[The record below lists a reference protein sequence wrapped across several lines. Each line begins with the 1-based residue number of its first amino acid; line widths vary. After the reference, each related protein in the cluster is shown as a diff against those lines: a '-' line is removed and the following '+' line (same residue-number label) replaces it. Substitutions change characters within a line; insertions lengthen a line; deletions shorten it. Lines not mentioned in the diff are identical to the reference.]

1 MLGRRL
7 PPPTDLVI
15 ALKDL
20 PPPPANP
27 FYERLNT
34 LLDAAGFEPFVE
46 DLCRPY
52 YAEGFGRPGVP
63 PGVYFRMLFFGY
75 FEGLGSQRAIAWR
88 CADGRSA
95 QAFLGLPPHKATP
108 DHSSLSKIRLRLPDR
123 VHEQVFVFV
132 LKLAEDKGLLPG
144 KTVGVDSTT
153 LEANAAMKT
162 IVRRDSGD
170 DWKGYLRQLAAE
182 AGLDNPSDEDLR
194 RFDRQRKDKKV
205 SNEEWTSP
213 RDPDSRIAKMKD
225 GTTHLAYKAE
235 HVVDLRTELILA
247 APVYSA
253 DEPDS
258 STLLES
264 VVAAQ
269 VNLMEAESGV
279 PVEQL
284 AARGGA
290 AVAGLTTMEE
300 VATDKGYHKAETL
313 ANCAGAGVRTY
324 IPEARRSQRRVWT
337 DKPPE
342 WEQAYRGNRRRVR
355 GDRSKRLQKLRS
367 EKVERTFAH
376 VCETGGGRRSW
387 LRGLIEVGKRYR
399 MQVAGHNLGVIM
411 RHVFGNGTPR
421 SLQGLAATVRAW
433 MRSWWRR
440 RGARH
445 WLGQLLGGWK
455 GGRRRCGGIKSALIR
470 WRENLTFSTG
480 C

>member
-7 PPPTDLVI
+7 PPPTDDLVI

-34 LLDAAGFEPFVE
+34 LLDEAGFEPFVE
-46 DLCRPY
+46 ELCRPY

-153 LEANAAMKT
+153 LEANAALKT

-182 AGLDNPSDEDLR
+182 AGLDNPTDEDLR

-205 SNEEWTSP
+205 SNDEWTSP
-213 RDPDSRIAKMKD
+213 SDPDSRIAKMKD
-225 GTTHLAYKAE
+225 GT
-235 HVVDLRTELILA
+235 D
-247 APVYSA
+247 AP
-253 DEPDS
+253 
-258 STLLES
+258 
-264 VVAAQ
+264 
-269 VNLMEAESGV
+269 G
-279 PVEQL
+279 
-284 AARGGA
+284 
-290 AVAGLTTMEE
+290 
-300 VATDKGYHKAETL
+300 
-313 ANCAGAGVRTY
+313 
-324 IPEARRSQRRVWT
+324 
-337 DKPPE
+337 
-342 WEQAYRGNRRRVR
+342 
-355 GDRSKRLQKLRS
+355 
-367 EKVERTFAH
+367 
-376 VCETGGGRRSW
+376 
-387 LRGLIEVGKRYR
+387 
-399 MQVAGHNLGVIM
+399 
-411 RHVFGNGTPR
+411 
-421 SLQGLAATVRAW
+421 LQGANT
-433 MRSWWRR
+433 SS
-440 RGARH
+440 
-445 WLGQLLGGWK
+445 
-455 GGRRRCGGIKSALIR
+455 I
-470 WRENLTFSTG
+470 
-480 C
+480 

>member
-34 LLDAAGFEPFVE
+34 LLDEAGFEPFVE

-52 YAEGFGRPGVP
+52 YADGFGRPGVP

-108 DHSSLSKIRLRLPDR
+108 DHSSLTKIRRRLPDD
-123 VHEQVFVFV
+123 VHERVFVFV

-144 KTVGVDSTT
+144 KTVGVDST
-153 LEANAAMKT
+153 LLQANAALKT

-182 AGLDNPSDEDLR
+182 AGLDNPTDEDLR
-194 RFDRQRKDKKV
+194 RFDRQRKDKRV

-213 RDPDSRIAKMKD
+213 SDPDSRIAKMKD

-235 HVVDLRTELILA
+235 HVVDLQTELILA
-247 APVYSA
+247 APVYPA
-253 DEPDS
+253 DQPDS
-258 STLLES
+258 ASLLES
-264 VVAAQ
+264 VIAAQ
-269 VNLMEAESGV
+269 VNLMEAESGLSLA
-279 PVEQL
+279 EL
-284 AARGGA
+284 AAQPEG
-290 AVAGLTTMEE
+290 AVAELTVIEE
-300 VATDKGYHKAETL
+300 AAADKGYHKAETL
-313 ANCAGAGVRTY
+313 ADCATARVRTY
-324 IPEARRSQRRVWT
+324 IPEQRRAQWRVWT
-337 DKPPE
+337 DKPAD
-342 WEQAYRGNRRRVR
+342 WERAYRNNRRRVGGR
-355 GDRSKRLQKLRS
+355 RSKHLQKLRS
-367 EKVERTFAH
+367 ERVERTFAH

-387 LRGLIEVGKRYR
+387 LRGLLKVGQRYL
-399 MQVAGHNLGVIM
+399 MQVAGHNLGIIM
-411 RHVFGNGTPR
+411 RRVYGQGTPR
-421 SLQGLAATVRAW
+421 GLQGFGAAVVVW
-433 MRSWWRR
+433 
-440 RGARH
+440 
-445 WLGQLLGGWK
+445 LLGRMGPEARRMPSWPAPWEWEAR
-455 GGRRRCGGIKSALIR
+455 GRLPERSCFATL
-470 WRENLTFSTG
+470 FVA
-480 C
+480 

>member
-34 LLDAAGFEPFVE
+34 LLDEAGFEPFVE
-46 DLCRPY
+46 ELCRPY
-52 YAEGFGRPGVP
+52 YADGFGRPGVP

-75 FEGLGSQRAIAWR
+75 FEGLPSQRAIAWR

-170 DWKGYLRQLAAE
+170 DWKGYLRQLAAA
-182 AGLDNPSDEDLR
+182 AGMENATDEDLR
-194 RFDRQRKDKKV
+194 RFDRQRADKKV
-205 SNEEWTSP
+205 SNEDWVSP
-213 RDPDSRIAKMKD
+213 TDPDSKIAKMKD

-235 HVVDLRTELILA
+235 HVVDLMTELVLA
-247 APVYSA
+247 AAVYPA
-253 DEPDS
+253 DQPDS
-258 STLLES
+258 ASLLES
-264 VVAAQ
+264 VISAQ

-279 PVEQL
+279 SLAEL
-284 AARGGA
+284 AAQPPTA
-290 AVAGLTTMEE
+290 IAELTAIDE

-313 ANCAGAGVRTY
+313 ANCDAVGLRTY
-324 IPEARRSQRRVWT
+324 TPEKHRTQKRVWT

-342 WEQAYRGNRRRVR
+342 WQRAYRNNRRRVR
-355 GDRSKRLQKLRS
+355 GQRSKRLQKLRS
-367 EKVERTFAH
+367 EKVERSFAQ

-387 LRGLIEVGKRYR
+387 LRGLLKVGTRYR
-399 MQVAGHNLGVIM
+399 MQVLGHNLGIIM
-411 RHVFGNGTPR
+411 RWVFGTGTPR
-421 SLQGLAATVRAW
+421 SLQGLRAAVGVW
-433 MRSWWRR
+433 I
-440 RGARH
+440 
-445 WLGQLLGGWK
+445 GGWVDTLA
-455 GGRRRCGGIKSALIR
+455 RTPR
-470 WRENLTFSTG
+470 
-480 C
+480 